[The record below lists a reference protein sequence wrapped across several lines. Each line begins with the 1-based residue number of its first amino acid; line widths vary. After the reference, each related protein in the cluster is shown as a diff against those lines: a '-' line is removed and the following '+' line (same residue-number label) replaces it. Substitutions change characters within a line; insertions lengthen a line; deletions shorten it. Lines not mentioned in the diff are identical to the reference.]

1 VICAKIRPQLFAGTV
16 AQRWTF
22 KAYRIFLV
30 AWLLLSYFPFA
41 HMVWGGGSLKSNGVL
56 DFAGGIV
63 VHTTAG
69 FAALAAV
76 FYVGKRRGPDIGLHS
91 IPLVALG
98 TGLLWFGWYGFN
110 AGSELK
116 VDTVTS
122 LAFLN
127 TDLAASFA
135 ALTWLVLAWMYEKKP
150 KFVGL
155 LTGSIAGL
163 AAVTPAAG
171 YVSTRSAVLIG
182 IAAGIVCYYAVG
194 LKNKL
199 QWDDAL
205 DVWGVHGVGGALGVI
220 MLGIFA
226 NKLFNPDGGANGL
239 VHGDSTFF
247 MKEVGAAALAA
258 LYAFVFTYVMLAVVN
273 KITPVK
279 VTAADEEVGLD
290 ETLHGE
296 TAYL

>member
-1 VICAKIRPQLFAGTV
+1 
-16 AQRWTF
+16 
-22 KAYRIFLV
+22 
-30 AWLLLSYFPFA
+30 
-41 HMVWGGGSLKSNGVL
+41 
-56 DFAGGIV
+56 
-63 VHTTAG
+63 
-69 FAALAAV
+69 
-76 FYVGKRRGPDIGLHS
+76 LHS

-116 VDTVTS
+116 VDTVTG

-135 ALTWLVLAWMYEKKP
+135 AMTWMVLAWMYEKKP

-171 YVSTRSAVLIG
+171 YVSTGTAVLIG
-182 IAAGIVCYYAVG
+182 IAAGVVCYYAVG

-220 MLGIFA
+220 MLGVFA
-226 NKLFNPDGGANGL
+226 NKMFNPASGSDGL
-239 VHGDSTFF
+239 VYGNAAFF
-247 MKEVGAAALAA
+247 IKEIGAVVVAAA
-258 LYAFVFTYVMLAVVN
+258 YAFTFTYAMLAVIN

-279 VTAADEEVGLD
+279 VTAADEELGLD
-290 ETLHGE
+290 QTLHGE
-296 TAYL
+296 RAYL